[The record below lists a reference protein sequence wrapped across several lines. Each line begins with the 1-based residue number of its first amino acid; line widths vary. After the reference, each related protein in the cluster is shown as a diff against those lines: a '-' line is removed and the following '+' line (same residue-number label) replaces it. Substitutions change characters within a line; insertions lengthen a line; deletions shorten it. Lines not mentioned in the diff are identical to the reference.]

1 MARPNVQFR
10 INDESL
16 VVPITEQFS
25 ATIGAVYNATESL
38 KIMGTS
44 AEQSAGFFYVQNN
57 ADWYSR
63 LTNLIYALAGGITF
77 YQGQTAYTVGS
88 CAATFLDATYVGD
101 GANGILLNQGAAGIS
116 SGHFGD
122 EWYPI
127 YNFLQYGGSCYV
139 GFGEGAVGISQGFY
153 DLDYQVMFEGGS
165 GGGNYL
171 SALTSVVDYKKG
183 TETPCIGVVTQPSV
197 TTTISSAPSAPS
209 GTSSYDYIRVYGE
222 KLHLDMLGNDTVE
235 TNLAAD
241 IAGCLVRTDRDAYPW
256 FSPAGTRRGRIL
268 NVVRLART
276 LTATEQDILYD
287 AGFNPVVTFPGDGT
301 LLYGDKTGETATS
314 TLSRINV
321 SRLFM
326 YIKRALAPVA
336 RSILFE
342 QNDSI
347 TRSRFKVAAEGFLDR
362 IVGQRGI
369 SEYRVICDTTNNTPE
384 IIEAN
389 YFVADILIKPV
400 TSINYVTITLTNKDL
415 SDSLG

>member
-1 MARPNVQFR
+1 MARPNVQFK

-16 VVPITEQFS
+16 VVPISEQFS

-38 KIMGTS
+38 KVLGTT
-44 AEQSAGFFYVQNN
+44 AEQSAGYFYVPNN
-57 ADWYSR
+57 SDWYSR
-63 LTNLIYALAGGITF
+63 ITNLIYALAGGITF

-88 CAATFLDATYVGD
+88 CAASFLDGTYEGT
-101 GANGILLNQGAAGIS
+101 GAYGIDLNNGSAGIS

-127 YNFLQYGGSCYV
+127 YNFLQYGGGCFV
-139 GFGEGAVGISQGFY
+139 GFGEGLAGITQAFY
-153 DLDYQVMFEGGS
+153 DLDYQVAFEGGS

-171 SALTSVVDYKKG
+171 SALTAIVDYKSG
-183 TETPCIGVVTQPSV
+183 TETPSIGVVTQPSV
-197 TTTISSAPSAPS
+197 SSTITSAPTAPS
-209 GTSSYDYIRVYGE
+209 GTSSYNYIRAYGE
-222 KLHLDMLGNDTVE
+222 KIHLDMLGNTTVE

-241 IAGCLVRTDRDAYPW
+241 VAGCLVRTDRDSYPW

-268 NVVRLART
+268 NVVRLKKA
-276 LTATEQDILYD
+276 LTAAEQDILYD
-287 AGFNPVVTFPGDGT
+287 AGFNPIVTFPGDGT
-301 LLYGDKTGETATS
+301 LLYGDKTGETSTS

-369 SEYRVICDTTNNTPE
+369 SEYRVICDSTNNTPE
-384 IIEAN
+384 IVEAN
-389 YFVADILIKPV
+389 YFVADILIKPI

-415 SDSLG
+415 SDSF